1 MGNTGHIHH
10 QFDLRRF
17 IRDLL
22 LLVFLGTFRQMGCAM
37 NAQIDSDA
45 PEKVGTLSGVWLNN
59 LGFWL
64 FLCLLEGTAWV
75 VWTLLE
81 IQNHY
86 YFLTKPLD
94 TFGTQIPW

>member
-1 MGNTGHIHH
+1 MGNPWHIHH
-10 QFDLRRF
+10 KLNLRSF
-17 IRDLL
+17 VRDPL
-22 LLVFLGTFRQMGCAM
+22 LLVFLGTFGQMGGAM
-37 NAQIDSDA
+37 NAQIDSDMA
-45 PEKVGTLSGVWLNN
+45 EKVDTLSGVWLNS

-64 FLCLLEGTAWV
+64 FVCLLEGAAWL

-86 YFLTKPLD
+86 YFLTKPFD

>member
-1 MGNTGHIHH
+1 
-10 QFDLRRF
+10 
-17 IRDLL
+17 
-22 LLVFLGTFRQMGCAM
+22 M
-37 NAQIDSDA
+37 NAQNDSDTGQT
-45 PEKVGTLSGVWLNN
+45 VGTISGVWLNN
-59 LGFWL
+59 LGFWF

>member
-1 MGNTGHIHH
+1 MG
-10 QFDLRRF
+10 
-17 IRDLL
+17 
-22 LLVFLGTFRQMGCAM
+22 GTM
-37 NAQIDSDA
+37 NAQIDSDTG
-45 PEKVGTLSGVWLNN
+45 EKVGSLSGVWLNS
-59 LGFWL
+59 LGFWF
-64 FLCLLEGTAWV
+64 FLCLFEGAAWV